1 MLRARRHGLLL
12 ATISVGLLLSL
23 SACADPPNREMQLAE
38 GAINAARAAGAEAY
52 APDELQAAEDALAR
66 SRDAVDIRDYRL
78 ALNHAIDSHERAQN
92 AARMAADGKA
102 TAWVDAD
109 RALVAATELLT
120 TVQAR
125 LRAAERAR
133 VPAATLSRAQ
143 EVLAAARLT
152 VQEARTALDRSDYAQ
167 ALTSLR
173 TATAQLTAITG
184 DLDAA
189 TPRGARARQ

>member
-12 ATISVGLLLSL
+12 ATIGAGLVLSL
-23 SACADPPNREMQLAE
+23 SACADPPDREMQLAE

-52 APDELQAAEDALAR
+52 APEELKAAENALAR

-102 TAWVDAD
+102 TARVDAD
-109 RALVAATELLT
+109 RALGAATELLT
-120 TVQAR
+120 TVEAR

-143 EVLAAARLT
+143 DMLATAQLT
-152 VQEARTALDRSDYAQ
+152 VQEARTAFERNDYAQ
-167 ALTSLR
+167 VLTALR
-173 TATAQLTAITG
+173 TTTAQLTAISG

-189 TPRGARARQ
+189 TPRGFRARD